1 MSSLSFVVF
10 LVLFF
15 RSFWKKP
22 SAQEVAKQVEIA
34 NPELRDLLNC
44 AVELEEKSRRDELT
58 FMENRVVRLTE
69 SKAKEIAWGDG
80 TRPKSFFWVALAAGF
95 ALGAVFSVW
104 GMQTSPLKKA
114 SAVFSGEPG
123 LTVFTT
129 KTVAAEQTQYPPSH
143 EFSRGTDVSVFADV
157 TRGHRG
163 EKSAFIEF
171 KEGGKIERLE
181 MLSTPTLGRF
191 EFVASS
197 LQEPFEYRV
206 VTPTLESGWERL
218 SPFDP
223 PAIIQAKWT
232 VSPPAYLKTDP
243 FEHFGFGYLRA
254 PEGSILKLELEVEK
268 SPLRVGA
275 FIQGPESNVTL
286 ATQAPAVFVYSK
298 ELQSE
303 WSGRLSL
310 IDLDA
315 PERGS
320 VEYDEFVF
328 APIPDEPPLVEITE
342 PAKDLQLP
350 ADASLLVEVFASDD
364 HGVADV
370 RINVS
375 MPGKR
380 RGDLV
385 CRANRKR
392 EKLSYILDL
401 NDRAL
406 AVGDVIT
413 YMALAMDN
421 KEPEGQLARSKFTL
435 SRFFRR
441 RRTPPTGK
449 VRGMES
455 KKRYPCV
462 ISSTK
467 PRKSSA

>member
-1 MSSLSFVVF
+1 MLEFIKYLRRESLFALFAGTLLALVAGVVSWPLFLYALDAYDSFVPIRENEAFGLVVAMSSLSFVVF

-69 SKAKEIAWGDG
+69 SKAKEIAWGNG
-80 TRPKSFFWVALAAGF
+80 TAEILLLGGLGRGFCLGRRFFRVGHSNSPF
-95 ALGAVFSVW
+95 QKTFAVFSD
-104 GMQTSPLKKA
+104 
-114 SAVFSGEPG
+114 EPG

-375 MPGKR
+375 HAGEKEEETLFVEPIEKE
-380 RGDLV
+380 
-385 CRANRKR
+385 K
-392 EKLSYILDL
+392 KLSYILDL

-406 AVGDVIT
+406 AVG
-413 YMALAMDN
+413 A
-421 KEPEGQLARSKFTL
+421 
-435 SRFFRR
+435 
-441 RRTPPTGK
+441 
-449 VRGMES
+449 
-455 KKRYPCV
+455 
-462 ISSTK
+462 
-467 PRKSSA
+467 